1 VTRHGDDPF
10 AALGLDPG
18 ADVTDDDVRAAW
30 RRIAAATHPDRADG
44 GDPVAFAIA
53 AAAYADLR
61 TAYGRGEAMASGLA
75 SKPGRTTGRDALF
88 SEIGR
93 VLASPARIAGTIR
106 RGRPARLAVRAI
118 TAACA
123 AVAGV
128 IAAGPGP
135 AGPALAAGAA
145 TWLLVTASH
154 DLGVRRRSRS
164 AGFVA
169 SGNRAGRIGG
179 PR

>member
-1 VTRHGDDPF
+1 VTRHADDPF

-18 ADVTDDDVRAAW
+18 ADLTDDDVRAAW

-44 GDPVAFAIA
+44 GDPVTFAIA

-61 TAYGRGEAMASGLA
+61 TTYGRGEARASGLA
-75 SKPGRTTGRDALF
+75 SKRGRTTRRGALF
-88 SEIGR
+88 SEIAR
-93 VLASPARIAGTIR
+93 VLAGPARIAAAIR
-106 RGRPARLAVRAI
+106 RARTARLAVRVM

-135 AGPALAAGAA
+135 AGPALVAGAT
-145 TWLLVTASH
+145 TWLLLTARH
-154 DLGVRRRSRS
+154 DLHAGGRSRS
-164 AGFVA
+164 AGFGA
-169 SGNRAGRIGG
+169 SGDRAGRIGG